1 MSEPDFVL
9 EVELRVPR
17 ERVRSFLC
25 DLHHHRDLHPL
36 IVAVEER
43 AADPARP
50 RARSYRIT
58 DRVPIG
64 PFGMTIVYTAAIEAL
79 GAGRV
84 RAEAWQ
90 APRIHLT
97 TEYELAELDRGTTRL
112 VERVSVEAPWPLR
125 RFTIRQAHAAHRTT
139 LDRMKRLLESPGSP
153 ATSS

>member
-1 MSEPDFVL
+1 MPEPDFVL
-9 EVELRVPR
+9 EVELRAPR
-17 ERVRSFLC
+17 DRVRSFLC
-25 DLHHHRDLHPL
+25 DLHNQRDLHPL
-36 IVAVEER
+36 IVAVEEQ

-50 RARSYRIT
+50 SARRYRIT

-64 PFGMTIVYTAAIEAL
+64 PFGMTIVYTAAVEAQ

-84 RAEAWQ
+84 CAEAWQ

-97 TEYELAELDRGTTRL
+97 TEYELTVLEDGGTRL

-125 RFTIRQAHAAHRTT
+125 RFTIRQAQVAHRTT

-153 ATSS
+153 TTSS